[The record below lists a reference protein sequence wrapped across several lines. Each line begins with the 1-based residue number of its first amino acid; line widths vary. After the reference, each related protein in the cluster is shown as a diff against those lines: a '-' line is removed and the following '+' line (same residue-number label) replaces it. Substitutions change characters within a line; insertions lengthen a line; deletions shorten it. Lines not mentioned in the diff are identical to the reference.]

1 MLHVTNGT
9 SAMNRIHELGLPGH
23 IVSWDDV
30 LHEGPVPEGL
40 DAAALRDVRADFI
53 ASSDWGDRREI
64 ATEMRVRDEVL
75 ASAPPDEEVVLWFEH
90 DLYDQLQQLQ
100 VMDRLQARRAGVVTA
115 IMAPDYL
122 GYQTADRL
130 REWFDRRQ
138 RITDQQWDLAV
149 RAWAAFRASDPR
161 AVLDVL
167 DVIAVGRKVANPADS
182 TKRLKVQTVAPLPSL
197 PSAFIRLLQQ
207 YPSVR
212 SGLSRTEA
220 QTLTALSGGPLAA
233 GSAYTASNHRV
244 EEAVFMGDQG
254 WWLHIRPLLTGPR
267 PLIGV
272 QGRAPADFNDQSWWG
287 DTADTPKLAITEDGA
302 RVLAG
307 RADHSTL
314 NGIDRWIGGV
324 HLRSSNAM
332 WRWDGA
338 ARALVPG
345 GVTG

>member
-9 SAMNRIHELGLPGH
+9 SAMSRIHELDLPGH
-23 IVSWDDV
+23 IVTWDDV
-30 LHEGPVPEGL
+30 LHEGPVPGGL
-40 DAAALRDVRADFI
+40 DAAALRKVRADFI
-53 ASSDWGDRREI
+53 ASSDWGDKREI

-75 ASAPPDEEVVLWFEH
+75 ASVPPDEEVVLWFEH
-90 DLYDQLQQLQ
+90 DLYDQLQLLQ
-100 VMDRLQARRAGVVTA
+100 VMDRLQDRRTGLVTA

-130 REWFDRRQ
+130 REWFDGRQ
-138 RITDQQWDLAV
+138 RITGPQWDLAV

-161 AVLDVL
+161 AVLDLL
-167 DVIAVGRKVANPADS
+167 DIIVFGQRAPNPTDS
-182 TKRLKVQTVAPLPSL
+182 TKRLKLQAVSPLPSL
-197 PSAFIRLLQQ
+197 APALIRLLQQ

-212 SGLSRTEA
+212 SGLSRTET
-220 QTLTALSGGPLAA
+220 QTLTALAGGPLAA

-244 EEAVFMGDQG
+244 EEAVFMGDMG
-254 WWLHIRPLLTGPR
+254 WWLHIRPLMTGPR

-272 QGRAPADFNDQSWWG
+272 QGRAPADFNDRAWWG
-287 DTADTPKLAITEDGA
+287 EAADTPTLAITEDGA

-324 HLRSSNAM
+324 HLQGRSPA
-332 WRWDGA
+332 WRWNESTRSLMA
-338 ARALVPG
+338 AS
-345 GVTG
+345 